1 MSLSAAT
8 GGHCSLGPRLESR
21 QEHTFVFLGGLHR
34 SGTTLLAR
42 LLAAHPEVSGFSGT
56 GVPADEG
63 QHLQTVYPP
72 ARAFGGPGRFAFR
85 RESHLTEDSPLV
97 SPDARER
104 LLAEWSPHWDL
115 SRRVLVEKSPPNLV
129 RFRFLQALFPGASF
143 VAVLRH
149 PVAVAYATR
158 KWSKT
163 SVRSLLRHW
172 VAAHETFAADR
183 AHLERLLVVRYED
196 LVDEPDPTLARVFE
210 FLGLETV
217 PVPHELD
224 RASNER
230 YLNEWRELSG
240 LRRALAAR
248 GLEERVRPFGY
259 TLVDSSS

>member
-1 MSLSAAT
+1 M
-8 GGHCSLGPRLESR
+8 ESR

-42 LLAAHPEVSGFSGT
+42 LLAEHPEVSGFGGT

-85 RESHLTEDSPLV
+85 AESHLTEDSSLV
-97 SPDARER
+97 SPEARER

-115 SRRVLVEKSPPNLV
+115 SRRVLIEKSPPNLV
-129 RFRFLQALFPGASF
+129 RLRFLQALFPGARF

-172 VAAHETFAADR
+172 IAGHETFAADR
-183 AHLERLLVVRYED
+183 PHLEGLLVVRYED
-196 LVDEPDPTLARVFE
+196 LVDEPDLTLARVFE

-217 PVPHELD
+217 AVPHELD

-240 LRRALAAR
+240 LRRALARR

-259 TLVDSSS
+259 TLADSSS

>member
-1 MSLSAAT
+1 V
-8 GGHCSLGPRLESR
+8 ESR

-34 SGTTLLAR
+34 SGTTLLAG

-72 ARAFGGPGRFAFR
+72 ARVYGGPGRFAFR

-97 SPDARER
+97 SPEARER
-104 LLAEWSPHWDL
+104 LLAEWSPHWDV
-115 SRRVLVEKSPPNLV
+115 SRRVLVEKSPPNLI
-129 RFRFLQALFPGASF
+129 RFRFLQALFPEARF
-143 VAVLRH
+143 VAVVRH

-183 AHLERLLVVRYED
+183 GHLERLLVVRYED
-196 LVDEPDPTLARVFE
+196 LVEEPDPTLAGVFE
-210 FLGLETV
+210 YLGLETL
-217 PVPHELD
+217 PISHELD

-230 YLNEWRELSG
+230 YLDEWRRLS
-240 LRRALAAR
+240 RWRKALAAR
-248 GLEERVRPFGY
+248 GLEKRVRPFGY
-259 TLVDSSS
+259 TLAASSS

>member
-1 MSLSAAT
+1 
-8 GGHCSLGPRLESR
+8 LESR

-42 LLAAHPEVSGFSGT
+42 LLAEHPEVSGFSGT

-85 RESHLTEDSPLV
+85 SESHLTEGSPLV
-97 SPDARER
+97 SPEARER

-115 SRRVLVEKSPPNLV
+115 SRHVLVEKSPPNLV
-129 RFRFLQALFPGASF
+129 RFRFLQALFPEARF

-172 VAAHETFAADR
+172 VTAHETFAVDR
-183 AHLERLLVVRYED
+183 PHLERLLVVRYED
-196 LVDEPDPTLARVFE
+196 LVDEPEAVLARVFE
-210 FLGLETV
+210 FLDLETV
-217 PVPHELD
+217 AVPHELD

-230 YLNEWRELSG
+230 YLSEWRDLSG
-240 LRRALAAR
+240 VRRALAAR

>member
-1 MSLSAAT
+1 M
-8 GGHCSLGPRLESR
+8 ESR

-42 LLAAHPEVSGFSGT
+42 HLTAHPEVSGFGET

-85 RESHLTEDSPLV
+85 SESHLTEDSPLA
-97 SPDARER
+97 SPEARER

-115 SRRVLVEKSPPNLV
+115 SRGVLVEKSPPNLV
-129 RFRFLQALFPGASF
+129 RFRFLQSLFPEARFIG
-143 VAVLRH
+143 VLRH

-172 VAAHETFAADR
+172 VTAHETFGADR
-183 AHLERLLVVRYED
+183 AHLDSLLVVRYED
-196 LVDEPDPTLARVFE
+196 LVDEPDSTLARVFK
-210 FLGLETV
+210 FLDLETV
-217 PVPHELD
+217 PIPHDLD

-230 YLNEWRELSG
+230 YLKEWRELSR

-248 GLEERVRPFGY
+248 GLEKRVRPFGY
-259 TLVDSSS
+259 TLADSSS

>member
-1 MSLSAAT
+1 
-8 GGHCSLGPRLESR
+8 LESQ

-42 LLAAHPEVSGFSGT
+42 LLADHPEVSGFSGT
-56 GVPADEG
+56 GVSADEG

-85 RESHLTEDSPLV
+85 SESHLTENSPLV
-97 SPDARER
+97 SSEARER

-129 RFRFLQALFPGASF
+129 RFRFLQALFPDARF
-143 VAVLRH
+143 IALLRH

-172 VAAHETFAADR
+172 VTAHEIFADDR
-183 AHLERLLVVRYED
+183 VHLERLLVVRYED
-196 LVDEPDPTLARVFE
+196 LVAEPDPALARVFE

-217 PVPHELD
+217 PVPHDLD

-230 YLNEWRELSG
+230 YLNEWRELSR
-240 LRRALAAR
+240 LRRALAVR
-248 GLEERVRPFGY
+248 SLEERVRPFGY
-259 TLVDSSS
+259 TLADSSS